1 MGTRDECEAQKVL
14 NCSTLNRQA
23 HITAAFGEPAI
34 QLSDSLEQGFK
45 MAGKITSKILHYQR
59 YFPSSRLSG

>member
-1 MGTRDECEAQKVL
+1 MSTRDEYEAQKVL

-23 HITAAFGEPAI
+23 HITGAFFEPAI
-34 QLSDSLEQGFK
+34 QSDSLEQGFK

-59 YFPSSRLSG
+59 YFTSSRLSG

>member
-1 MGTRDECEAQKVL
+1 MSTRDEYEAQKVL

-23 HITAAFGEPAI
+23 HITGAFFEPAI
-34 QLSDSLEQGFK
+34 QSTGSLEQGFT

>member
-1 MGTRDECEAQKVL
+1 MSTRDEYEAQKVL

-23 HITAAFGEPAI
+23 HITEAFCEPAI
-34 QLSDSLEQGFK
+34 QLSLEQGFK

>member
-1 MGTRDECEAQKVL
+1 MSTRDEYESSELFNVEPTSSYYESVL
-14 NCSTLNRQA
+14 WARD
-23 HITAAFGEPAI
+23 